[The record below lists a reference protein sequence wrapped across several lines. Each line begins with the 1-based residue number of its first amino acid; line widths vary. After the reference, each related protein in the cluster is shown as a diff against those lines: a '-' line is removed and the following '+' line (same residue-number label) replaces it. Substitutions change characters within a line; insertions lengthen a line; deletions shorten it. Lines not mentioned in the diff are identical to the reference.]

1 MPMED
6 CIMNIKVVA
15 NAPRCQVPSS
25 QLCIRCG
32 GTSHTALY
40 TITFDCYRVWQ
51 HTSLCMQSSTYYIAY
66 VMHYRACIRGSQ
78 KPPTLTSPI
87 VMLMHAQQVT
97 LLQSTTGLETNYI
110 HCTTLQSA
118 C

>member
-1 MPMED
+1 MLCSVELALGEV
-6 CIMNIKVVA
+6 KVGFENGFWVLLGMVIGKTT
-15 NAPRCQVPSS
+15 PK
-25 QLCIRCG
+25 
-32 GTSHTALY
+32 T
-40 TITFDCYRVWQ
+40 
-51 HTSLCMQSSTYYIAY
+51 
-66 VMHYRACIRGSQ
+66 SQ

-97 LLQSTTGLETNYI
+97 LSQSTTGLETNYI